1 MIQELIN
8 DLHYLNSMGETPDGD
23 GITVNVQLWAE
34 RWVARL
40 ESDAT
45 LINAERY
52 RWLRKN
58 AGAWEVSRDCGE
70 WENCETGEK
79 FKPRVYFT
87 AFSTGYGGMRLD
99 DAIDAAMNG
108 ANAPHKPRSEAESA

>member
-45 LINAERY
+45 LINAKRWNAMRQTLVAADFAPEMGGGPVVMFACHAERVGFDPD
-52 RWLRKN
+52 
-58 AGAWEVSRDCGE
+58 GA
-70 WENCETGEK
+70 
-79 FKPRVYFT
+79 
-87 AFSTGYGGMRLD
+87 
-99 DAIDAAMNG
+99 DAIADAAVTAMNG
-108 ANAPHKPRSEAESA
+108 ANT